1 MSHTTDNM
9 KELAEK
15 IARIITEQGKDF
27 GVDECIVDDF
37 GRFGN
42 FSLLCYLDF
51 HKQGTRGYYPNNK
64 AKFNMRKIVD
74 LIKKTIREHKKQG
87 ATFRSH
93 ESPEGIYY
101 SAYGQ
106 KSFDGYERNY
116 ISIDLDFIP
125 YHAESNTFAV
135 QTAPEPVIVE
145 QNPRG
150 QQLNLF

>member
-87 ATFRSH
+87 AIFRSH

-101 SAYGQ
+101 SAFRQ
-106 KSFDGYERNY
+106 KSFDGYEKNY

-125 YHAESNTFAV
+125 YHSESNTFAV
-135 QTAPEPVIVE
+135 QTQCEK
-145 QNPRG
+145 
-150 QQLNLF
+150 QLKLF

>member
-51 HKQGTRGYYPNNK
+51 HNKGQGGTTQ
-64 AKFNMRKIVD
+64 
-74 LIKKTIREHKKQG
+74 TIRQ
-87 ATFRSH
+87 
-93 ESPEGIYY
+93 
-101 SAYGQ
+101 
-106 KSFDGYERNY
+106 N
-116 ISIDLDFIP
+116 SICVRLLI
-125 YHAESNTFAV
+125 
-135 QTAPEPVIVE
+135 
-145 QNPRG
+145 
-150 QQLNLF
+150 